1 MFPGVQQ
8 ESKEWIALYKI
19 RTIVEQTI
27 SHFKTSTFP
36 EEKFG
41 TMPPQRQMSF
51 QPTLPATLQ

>member
-8 ESKEWIALYKI
+8 DTKEWIALYKI

-36 EEKFG
+36 EETFG
-41 TMPPQRQMSF
+41 TMPPQYIRS
-51 QPTLPATLQ
+51 LKSLIS